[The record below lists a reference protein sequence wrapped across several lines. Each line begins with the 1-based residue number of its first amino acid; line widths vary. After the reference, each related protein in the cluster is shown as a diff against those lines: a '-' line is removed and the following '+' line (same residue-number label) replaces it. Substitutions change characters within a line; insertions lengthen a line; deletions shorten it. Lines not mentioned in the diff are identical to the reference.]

1 LTEDQGGDECLKRDN
16 APEDCCYLQ
25 DQAKNDKLTDSSS
38 VMLATRKES
47 QFPTQGSI
55 WRPPNLVSTVVTDL
69 PEEVL
74 LGKTFLNKQCINK
87 A

>member
-1 LTEDQGGDECLKRDN
+1 MN
-16 APEDCCYLQ
+16 ASKETMLQ
-25 DQAKNDKLTDSSS
+25 RIVAIYKIKQKNDKLSDSSS